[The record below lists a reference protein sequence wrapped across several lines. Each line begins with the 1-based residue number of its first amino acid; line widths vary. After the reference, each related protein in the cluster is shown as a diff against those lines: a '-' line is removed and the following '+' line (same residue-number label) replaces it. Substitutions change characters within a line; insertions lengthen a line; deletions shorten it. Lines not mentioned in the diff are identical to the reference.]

1 MKELEIG
8 MLLYHGSYAEI
19 KDIQLSEC
27 ASGKDFGKG
36 FYLTT
41 AYDQAKKFVR
51 LSVKWN
57 KTLGK
62 IDEDTNIGFV
72 NVYKVIS
79 LENINAHYFEGA
91 DVNWLHFVVGNRDN
105 NLLFRQ
111 EYPDWN
117 FFQSGMNCPQ
127 LF

>member
-51 LSVKWN
+51 LSVK
-57 KTLGK
+57 
-62 IDEDTNIGFV
+62 
-72 NVYKVIS
+72 
-79 LENINAHYFEGA
+79 
-91 DVNWLHFVVGNRDN
+91 
-105 NLLFRQ
+105 
-111 EYPDWN
+111 
-117 FFQSGMNCPQ
+117 
-127 LF
+127 